1 MENKNSKKYEIGYK
15 GFRKGFKCI
24 NKQYGIG
31 KTEKEDVA
39 SLCESGIHYCLD
51 PLDVLSYYGP
61 YEENEYA
68 IINALKVP
76 QKCKVYYL
84 KNKKNKKVTK
94 ELKPIEKY
102 DINKLIYDI
111 APKTRKKKTNGK
123 RIDNHIHITK
133 EDKSY
138 ITSNS
143 DDHMLREQIII
154 SEKPN
159 SVSNLHNSVKSVNI
173 TMENNSITSLNDTS
187 ECISIALKQN
197 SIMGAKNC
205 ENITLLGNSNDIK
218 AYIGENVK
226 NGKAITTKEYSS
238 LECHSNLSN
247 NIMIGIGERNIA
259 KGKKGNWIILTE
271 YNVCNGE
278 IENIKSVKIDG
289 RIIKEDTYYVLHN
302 GKFIEIE
309 RINSNN

>member
-1 MENKNSKKYEIGYK
+1 MENKTSKKYEIGYK
-15 GFRKGFKCI
+15 GFRKGFKCM
-24 NKQYGIG
+24 NKQYEIG

-39 SLCESGIHYCLD
+39 SLCENGMHYCLD

-84 KNKKNKKVTK
+84 KNKKNKKVTT
-94 ELKPIEKY
+94 ELTPIEKY
-102 DINKLIYDI
+102 DIDRLIYSI
-111 APKTRKKKTNGK
+111 VPGTRKKKTGGK
-123 RIDNHIHITK
+123 RIDDHVKVSK
-133 EDKSY
+133 EEKTY
-138 ITSNS
+138 NYNSNNS
-143 DDHMLREQIII
+143 VKPKIVI
-154 SEKPN
+154 SEKEK
-159 SVSNLHNSVKSVNI
+159 SVSHLQETAGSLALTTSK
-173 TMENNSITSLNDTS
+173 NSISSMSDTIDCAAVSLAS
-187 ECISIALKQN
+187 SSIAA
-197 SIMGAKNC
+197 AKDC
-205 ENITLLGNSNDIK
+205 KDVTVLANSNDSK

-238 LECHSNLSN
+238 LECHSDLSN
-247 NIMIGIGERNIA
+247 NIMIGLGERNIA
-259 KGKKGNWIILTE
+259 KGKKGNWIILAE

-278 IENIKSVKIDG
+278 IKNIKSVKIDG

-309 RINSNN
+309 RINSDN